1 MLNELKL
8 VVDRKTH
15 QLIGI
20 FDVKSTDKFHISGDV
35 VIDDK
40 LFKNGVKYAKDEYI
54 IWNIEL
60 NKEYKDCRIR
70 VSDRIYRKKKAKQ

>member
-1 MLNELKL
+1 
-8 VVDRKTH
+8 VVDSKTH

-20 FDVKSTDKFHISGDV
+20 FDIKVADKFHVSGDV

-60 NKEYKDCRIR
+60 NKEYKDCRIQ